1 MRMNIVIDEALI
13 AEARELTGLK
23 TIEEIVN
30 EALTELVQR
39 KRVSKLSDLKGTI
52 RFYDGYDY
60 KALREMRS

>member
-1 MRMNIVIDEALI
+1 MRTNIVIDEALM

-23 TIEEIVN
+23 TMKEVVN

-39 KRVSKLSDLKGTI
+39 RRVSKLSDLKGKI